1 MPISENWLGVGVKIV
16 ELGAEMIIDHIK
28 VDDDVVLVGGTQQ
41 PLEILRASIMAFGAL
56 RSTPS

>member
-28 VDDDVVLVGGTQQ
+28 VDDDVVLV
-41 PLEILRASIMAFGAL
+41 PLEILRASIMAFGAF

>member
-28 VDDDVVLVGGTQQ
+28 VDDDVVLVGGAQQ